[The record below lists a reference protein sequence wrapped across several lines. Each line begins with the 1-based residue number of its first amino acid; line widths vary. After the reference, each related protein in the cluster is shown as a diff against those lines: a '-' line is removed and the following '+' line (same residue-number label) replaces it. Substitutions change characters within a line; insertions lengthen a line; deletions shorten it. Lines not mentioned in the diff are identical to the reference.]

1 MKIVKLSSTM
11 GGSGKHTTQQAFGA
25 GEDFDKK
32 LSAFKQRAQA
42 HTDAIKRQLAQWIE
56 KTTHPADHVSVT
68 TALLELGIERRLD
81 LHDEEDARDLTERT
95 FRRVVQR
102 RRGPLQ

>member
-1 MKIVKLSSTM
+1 MKIVKLSSF
-11 GGSGKHTTQQAFGA
+11 GGSCKQTARQAVGA

-32 LSAFKQRAQA
+32 LAGFKERAQA
-42 HTDAIKRQLAQWIE
+42 HTDAVKRQLAQWIE
-56 KTTHPADHVSVT
+56 KTTHPADYVSVSM
-68 TALLELGIERRLD
+68 ALLELGIERRLG
-81 LHDEEDARDLTERT
+81 LHDEEDARDLTEQT